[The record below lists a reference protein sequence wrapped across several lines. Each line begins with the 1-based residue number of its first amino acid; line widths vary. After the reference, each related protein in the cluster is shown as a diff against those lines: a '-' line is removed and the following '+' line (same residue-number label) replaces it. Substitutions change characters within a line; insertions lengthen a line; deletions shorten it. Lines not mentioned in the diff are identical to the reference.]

1 MFGENRREPDTEY
14 VGMSAVPGS
23 LDTERG
29 PPMAVPLRHFAV
41 AACWLVAGAAL
52 GVATALGMGG
62 TLAHVHLLL
71 VGCICVT
78 IMGAM
83 TQFVPVW
90 SGVPL
95 HSRRL
100 ASVQLWL
107 VTVGVAG
114 FAAALL
120 LGALGWAPVFGAA
133 MLLGFWVFAYN
144 LGRTLRSVDAFD
156 ATESHFAAALGFF
169 VLATPLGLALAV
181 GFQAPVFAP
190 LPVSRGAVVSAHVTL
205 AVFGGVL
212 TTVFG
217 ALYQLATMFTGTE
230 LRGVEL
236 HVRRVERVGY
246 PFGVFVLAAGRL
258 LSNATLARLGGAL
271 ALLGALGMGFV
282 VWRRVSEAK
291 GERTPMHTRYAVL
304 AASLCLWAAL
314 SFPAWL
320 RAPLSARFGAPG
332 TVHLLG
338 LGVVGFAVLG
348 TLYHIVPFI
357 VWVERYS
364 DRVGLEAVP
373 TVEDLYDDRV
383 ATADFAAFLGG
394 LGGLVAGDLL
404 GSTFLVAA
412 GGALVTLGS
421 VLFAGNLWLVV
432 DRHSPRSLRSV
443 VFGTRGEA

>member
-1 MFGENRREPDTEY
+1 
-14 VGMSAVPGS
+14 MSAVPGS

-41 AACWLVAGAAL
+41 AACLLVAGTVL
-52 GVATALGMGG
+52 GVAATLGAGV

-71 VGCICVT
+71 VGFVCVT

-90 SGVPL
+90 SGVSL

-100 ASVQLWL
+100 ASAQLWL
-107 VTVGVAG
+107 TTVGVVG

-120 LGALGWAPVFGAA
+120 VGALAWAPAFGAA

-144 LGRTLRSVDAFD
+144 VGRTLLAVESFD
-156 ATESHFAAALGFF
+156 ATETHFAAALGFF
-169 VLATPLGLALAV
+169 VLATPLGLLLAV
-181 GFQAPVFAP
+181 GFRTPVFAG
-190 LPVSRGAVVSAHVTL
+190 LPVTRGAVVSAHVTL

-230 LRGVEL
+230 LRGVE
-236 HVRRVERVGY
+236 HRIRRAERVGY
-246 PFGVFVLAAGRL
+246 PLAVLLLAAGRL
-258 LSNATLARLGGAL
+258 LSKPVLTRLGGVL
-271 ALLGALGMGFV
+271 AVLGALGMGVV
-282 VWRRVSEAK
+282 VWRRVSEAR
-291 GERTPMHTRYAVL
+291 GERTPMHARYAVL

-314 SFPAWL
+314 ALPAWL
-320 RAPLSARFGAPG
+320 RTPLAPSVRFGAPG

-373 TVEDLYDDRV
+373 TVEDLYDDRI
-383 ATADFAAFLGG
+383 AAADFAAFLGG
-394 LGGLVAGDLL
+394 LGGIVAGDLL
-404 GSTFLVAA
+404 GTDLLVAA
-412 GGALVTLGS
+412 GGALVALGS
-421 VLFAGNLWLVV
+421 VLFAANCWLVV
-432 DRHSPRSLRSV
+432 DRHSPRTLRSV
-443 VFGTRGEA
+443 VFGTRGAEE